1 MTEAD
6 YVRSQAKHDREE
18 RAKAIVELRAA
29 EARLSVLTREN
40 SALRLRIAEI
50 EAFKTGAGNAA

>member
-18 RAKAIVELRAA
+18 RTNAIVELRAA
-29 EARLSVLTREN
+29 EARISVLMREN
-40 SALRLRIAEI
+40 SALRLRVAEI
-50 EAFKTGAGNAA
+50 EAQIAA

>member
-18 RAKAIVELRAA
+18 RANAITELRALQA
-29 EARLSVLTREN
+29 AHHVLQGECFKLRLENARLR
-40 SALRLRIAEI
+40 
-50 EAFKTGAGNAA
+50 GAD